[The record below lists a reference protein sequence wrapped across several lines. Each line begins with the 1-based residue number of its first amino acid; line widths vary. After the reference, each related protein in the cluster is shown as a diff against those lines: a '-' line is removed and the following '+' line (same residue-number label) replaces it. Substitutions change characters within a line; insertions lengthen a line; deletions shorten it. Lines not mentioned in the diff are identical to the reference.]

1 MSIIF
6 DGQNYNL
13 TRSNSEESGA
23 ATIAEDPLD
32 VLPVYIM
39 SELSFSV

>member
-6 DGQNYNL
+6 DGQNNL

-32 VLPVYIM
+32 VLPVNIM